1 MGRGSLLG
9 RHRLSI
15 RGTIFG
21 KGLGGGGEA
30 GFAPAFREG
39 ENAEWERIRRKLR
52 GAGLQAPR
60 VAELRADPELVHILV
75 REGRLVRISD
85 HLVYLPEQIEELLAR
100 LGDLP
105 ERFTVAAFRD
115 AMGLTRKYAV
125 PLLEWLDGSGATVRH
140 GDERSLTGRRPTPPR

>member
-1 MGRGSLLG
+1 M
-9 RHRLSI
+9 
-15 RGTIFG
+15 
-21 KGLGGGGEA
+21 
-30 GFAPAFREG
+30 
-39 ENAEWERIRRKLR
+39 
-52 GAGLQAPR
+52 
-60 VAELRADPELVHILV
+60 HILV

-140 GDERSLTGRRPTPPR
+140 GDECSLTGRPAPIKRAPTPSATPLTYNSPLKQGPL